1 MVYSPEGVAKTMA
14 TADFRISKKLRTP
27 RSAAIAGLLF
37 AVLQTVSMVLFRLS
51 VAKNP
56 ADAGIWLAQGG
67 RRTSAVIAINL
78 IPFAGIAFLWFIGVI
93 RDRMG
98 EREDKLFATVFLGS
112 GLLFVAMLFA
122 AAAVAIGLIAMFK
135 AAPTKAAESEVWT
148 LGYHMTFALL
158 NTFALRMA
166 AVFIISISTIALRTS
181 FISRWLAFVGLAIA
195 LVLLFVSDIVPW
207 INLLMPLWV
216 FLVSVDVLI
225 RTRREGRDPTD
236 GISTE

>member
-1 MVYSPEGVAKTMA
+1 MTM
-14 TADFRISKKLRTP
+14 TQDVRIVKRLRTP
-27 RSAAIAGLLF
+27 RSAAIAGILF
-37 AVLQTVSMVLFRLS
+37 AVLLAISIVLFRLS
-51 VAKNP
+51 IARNL
-56 ADAGIWLAQGG
+56 ADAGVWLAQGG

-98 EREDKLFATVFLGS
+98 EREDKFFATVFLGS

-135 AAPTKAAESEVWT
+135 AAPTKAAQSEVWT

-158 NTFALRMA
+158 NTFAIRMA
-166 AVFIISISTIALRTS
+166 AVFMISTSAIALRTS
-181 FISRWLAFVGLAIA
+181 FINRWLAFLGIAIA
-195 LVLLFVSDIVPW
+195 LVLLISSNIVPY
-207 INLLMPLWV
+207 INLLMPSWV

-225 RTRREGRDPTD
+225 KNRSEGRESLVTTR
-236 GISTE
+236 GS

>member
-1 MVYSPEGVAKTMA
+1 MTM
-14 TADFRISKKLRTP
+14 TQDVRIVKKLRTP
-27 RSAAIAGLLF
+27 RSAAIAGILF
-37 AVLQTVSMVLFRLS
+37 AVLLAISIVLFRLS
-51 VAKNP
+51 IARNL
-56 ADAGIWLAQGG
+56 ADAGVWLAQGG

-98 EREDKLFATVFLGS
+98 EREDKFFATVFLGS

-135 AAPTKAAESEVWT
+135 AAPTKAAQSEVWT

-158 NTFALRMA
+158 NTFAIRMA
-166 AVFIISISTIALRTS
+166 AVFMISTSAIALRTS
-181 FISRWLAFVGLAIA
+181 FINRWLAFLGIAIA
-195 LVLLFVSDIVPW
+195 LVLLISSNIVPY
-207 INLLMPLWV
+207 INLLMPSWV

-225 RTRREGRDPTD
+225 KNRSEGRESLVTTR
-236 GISTE
+236 GS

>member
-1 MVYSPEGVAKTMA
+1 MTM
-14 TADFRISKKLRTP
+14 TQDVRIVKKLRTP
-27 RSAAIAGLLF
+27 RSAAIAGILF
-37 AVLQTVSMVLFRLS
+37 AVLLAISIVLFRLS
-51 VAKNP
+51 IARNL
-56 ADAGIWLAQGG
+56 ADAGVWLAQGG

-98 EREDKLFATVFLGS
+98 EREDKFFATVFLGS

-135 AAPTKAAESEVWT
+135 AAPTKAAQSEVWT

-158 NTFALRMA
+158 NTFAIRMA
-166 AVFIISISTIALRTS
+166 AVFMISTSAIALRTS
-181 FISRWLAFVGLAIA
+181 FINRWLAFLGLAIA
-195 LVLLFVSDIVPW
+195 LVLLVSSNIVPY
-207 INLLMPLWV
+207 INLLMPFWV

-225 RTRREGRDPTD
+225 KNRSEGRESLVTTR
-236 GISTE
+236 GS